1 MLVLYNM
8 WMPIYRK
15 GESQFGLMSRS
26 MDEIHQRIDHADK
39 QEKTVLNAAESFEAG
54 QGSPEIMVRG
64 WDAVQEL
71 REHTK
76 SNLSVQMAQHD
87 MTIADHTRLL
97 DEQNKDGGIQ
107 MGNIKF
113 QEELP
118 ISGDDLTRGKV
129 LKEMNDRGK

>member
-1 MLVLYNM
+1 
-8 WMPIYRK
+8 MPIYRK
-15 GESQFGLMSRS
+15 GQSQFGLMSRA
-26 MDEIHQRIDHADK
+26 MDEIHQRIDHFDN
-39 QEKTVLNAAESFEAG
+39 QEKIVLGAAASFDTG
-54 QGSPEIMVRG
+54 QGSPEVMVRG

-87 MTIADHTRLL
+87 MTIADHKRLL
-97 DEQNKDGGIQ
+97 DEQNEDGGIQ

-118 ISGDDLTRGKV
+118 ISGDDLTRGKL
-129 LKEMNDRGK
+129 LKEINNRGK